1 MKAHRIKIEDKW
13 AFVLA
18 YDIGDEDLDEV
29 GGWLE
34 ALGAGE
40 REVHEAQLLLTRWNK
55 GFTRSD
61 TRLRMSVMCI
71 GKATSDEQWW
81 DTLIHEIDHLQGK
94 ILRYYDVSQ
103 DTEDAAYL
111 QGYMMRKIIQVLK
124 ADGYRWGHS
133 QNI

>member
-1 MKAHRIKIEDKW
+1 
-13 AFVLA
+13 
-18 YDIGDEDLDEV
+18 
-29 GGWLE
+29 
-34 ALGAGE
+34 
-40 REVHEAQLLLTRWNK
+40 
-55 GFTRSD
+55 
-61 TRLRMSVMCI
+61 MSVMCI